1 MSYRVA
7 HWLAVAAVL
16 TLHHFVVSDAVAQ
29 TSSDGRIVAR
39 HGDWQIRCEQ
49 PLGAPSEEC
58 ALVQNVAAADRPNV
72 SLTVVFLETADGQA
86 RILRVLA
93 PHGVLLPKG
102 LGLSIDDQMIG
113 YAEYMRCLQGIGC
126 IAEVALDDGLLE
138 RFEAGAAATF
148 VIFLTAEEGIG
159 IPISLD
165 GFTAGFAALQNPAA
179 ETRRTVEP
187 ADPRPPVE
195 TSTRVVGAAGPSD
208 PPTFEIPA
216 DDRTAIDRLLED
228 DLFPIVAGAAGGLVL
243 LLFGVLALALGGRR
257 RKRRLARRAREEP
270 VHAAEDDEE
279 DTDLDD
285 ALTRE
290 DDDEEEEEDLARPR
304 RPAGRRAPQRLAGPP
319 ERRQL
324 TYDPLDEIGDVVVAQ
339 TGRGAD
345 HRPDRGRTR
354 R

>member
-1 MSYRVA
+1 V
-7 HWLAVAAVL
+7 
-16 TLHHFVVSDAVAQ
+16 
-29 TSSDGRIVAR
+29 
-39 HGDWQIRCEQ
+39 E
-49 PLGAPSEEC
+49 
-58 ALVQNVAAADRPNV
+58 AADRPNV

-102 LGLSIDDQMIG
+102 LGLSIDNQMIG

-179 ETRRTVEP
+179 ETRETVAP

-195 TSTRVVGAAGPSD
+195 TSTRVVGAAAPSE
-208 PPTFEIPA
+208 PPTFEIPQ
-216 DDRTAIDRLLED
+216 DDRTAVDRLLED
-228 DLFPIVAGAAGGLVL
+228 DLFPIVAAAAGGLIL
-243 LLFGVLALALGGRR
+243 LLFGALALALGGRR
-257 RKRRLARRAREEP
+257 RKRRRTRRTREEP
-270 VHAAEDDEE
+270 AHEVEEDDAQS
-279 DTDLDD
+279 DD
-285 ALTRE
+285 AFAE
-290 DDDEEEEEDLARPR
+290 EDEEEDEDLARPR
-304 RPAGRRAPQRLAGPP
+304 RPAARRASQRLAGPP

-339 TGRGAD
+339 TGRGNES
-345 HRPDRGRTR
+345 RPDRGRTR